1 MLELVIRASEI
12 SRFVMCSKMTSGS
25 LRFFSAEVHA
35 LYAFLYPVFIQ
46 RHPLDSL
53 AEFEEFEAIMKRDHQ
68 LLLDT
73 VSVQLRHFSLLSH
86 AIIILIV

>member
-12 SRFVMCSKMTSGS
+12 LRFVACSKMTSGS
-25 LRFFSAEVHA
+25 LRFFLLKYMHCTLS
-35 LYAFLYPVFIQ
+35 YTQFSYMQ

-73 VSVQLRHFSLLSH
+73 VSVQLRQFSLLSH
-86 AIIILIV
+86 AIILIV